1 MRLRLFLSFALI
13 ALVAVASLVVIIRLG
28 TAREVRA
35 FMVRGNMTDVDAL
48 AKALEEYYAR
58 NFSWSGAE
66 ALLRS
71 PGMGRG
77 MGHGQGTGGT
87 TGMGM
92 GSMMSQRLR
101 LADAGGNLLVDS
113 ANASPSGKLSDDEI
127 KSAVELTVG
136 GNVVGYLLPE
146 GGMALAAGD
155 ERFLVDRI
163 TQAATIAALL
173 AIGFALVL
181 ALLLAYRL
189 VRPVKELTLAAEKVA
204 AGDLSQRVPVRG
216 KDELAALGNAFN
228 QMADS
233 IQQAEASRRAMTA
246 DISHE
251 LRNPLAVQ
259 RANLEALQD
268 GIYPLTPDNLAPIL
282 EQNHM
287 LSRLVD
293 DLHTL
298 ALADSGKLELVR
310 SPLDLSAMLTRLGER
325 YKSQADAHHIQIQQT
340 HKSILPLYA
349 DPVRV
354 DQILSNLLS
363 NALRYTP
370 DNGKIAIQLEQGN
383 GMAIIGIQDS
393 GPGIPVESL
402 PYVFDR
408 FYRAEKSRSRAEGGS
423 GLGLA
428 IARQL
433 AQAHGGSLEAANSAQ
448 GGAVFTLKLPLQGK
462 SI

>member
-13 ALVAVASLVVIIRLG
+13 ALVAVASLVVIVRLG

-35 FMVRGNMTDVDAL
+35 FMVRGSMTDVDAL
-48 AKALEEYYAR
+48 AEALEEYYAQ
-58 NFSWSGAE
+58 NLSWNGAE

-71 PGMGRG
+71 PGKGRG
-77 MGHGQGTGGT
+77 MGHGQGMGET
-87 TGMGM
+87 TGQGM

-101 LADAGGNLLVDS
+101 LADADGSLLVDS
-113 ANASPSGKLSDDEI
+113 ASASPSGKLSDDEI
-127 KSAVELTVG
+127 ESAVELTVG
-136 GNVVGYLLPE
+136 GDVVGYLLPE

-155 ERFLVDRI
+155 EIFLVNRI
-163 TQAATIAALL
+163 TQAAIVAALL

-181 ALLLAYRL
+181 ASLLAYRL
-189 VRPVKELTLAAEKVA
+189 VRPVKELTLAAEKAA

-216 KDELAALGNAFN
+216 RDELAALGNAFN

-298 ALADSGKLELVR
+298 ALADSGKLELLR
-310 SPLDLSAMLTRLGER
+310 SPLDLSDLLNRLGER

-340 HKSILPLYA
+340 LTSVPPLYA

-370 DNGKIAIQLEQGN
+370 DNGTIAVQLQQEN
-383 GMAIIGIQDS
+383 GMAIIDIHDS

-408 FYRAEKSRSRAEGGS
+408 FYRADKSRSRAEGGS

-433 AQAHGGSLEAANSAQ
+433 AQAHGGSLVAENSPQ
-448 GGAVFTLKLPLQGK
+448 GGAVFTLKLPLSGR